1 MSQYSVYCAICPVE
15 AIFRED
21 SGSIDSKDTPT
32 MLDIVKLSEELRA
45 KLQHETDVL
54 MSDRL
59 MTKEVLEA
67 RAKELAHKRDD
78 ELRRVDQWA
87 SQQKALISEIFTAL
101 LAEIEADR
109 LRNETNL
116 ARMKGEVPAPAK
128 VRTERHLKAAE

>member
-1 MSQYSVYCAICPVE
+1 
-15 AIFRED
+15 
-21 SGSIDSKDTPT
+21 

-67 RAKELAHKRDD
+67 RAKELAHKRED

-87 SQQKALISEIFTAL
+87 IQQKSLISEIFSAL
-101 LAEIEADR
+101 IAEIEADR
-109 LRNETNL
+109 QRNESNL
-116 ARMKGEVPAPAK
+116 SRMKGELPAPAK
-128 VRTERHLKAAE
+128 TARPERHLKAAE